1 MTKKK
6 LLRSLTIRLI
16 VLIMIICVF
25 HIISNSIGVVINNEI
40 ALDQFENDDF
50 YLVEKEI
57 FELVRNIAN
66 FIPVIVGFILVVL
79 SAYDVIKFYKGE

>member
-16 VLIMIICVF
+16 ILIIVVCIF
-25 HIISNSIGVVINNEI
+25 HIISNSIGVVINNVI
-40 ALDQFENDDF
+40 AMDQFENDDF

-57 FELVRNIAN
+57 FELVRNIAD
-66 FIPVIVGFILVVL
+66 FIPVIVGFILVVI

>member
-16 VLIMIICVF
+16 ILIMVICVF
-25 HIISNSIGVVINNEI
+25 HIVSNSIGVVINNEI
-40 ALDQFENDDF
+40 AMDQFKNDDF

-57 FELVRNIAN
+57 FELVRNIAD
-66 FIPVIVGFILVVL
+66 FVPVIVGFILVVL
-79 SAYDVIKFYKGE
+79 STYDVIKFYKGE

>member
-16 VLIMIICVF
+16 ILIMVICVF
-25 HIISNSIGVVINNEI
+25 HIVSNSIGVVINNEI
-40 ALDQFENDDF
+40 AMDQFENDDF

-57 FELVRNIAN
+57 FELVRNIAD

>member
-16 VLIMIICVF
+16 ILIVVICVF

-40 ALDQFENDDF
+40 AMDQFENDDF

-57 FELVRNIAN
+57 FELVRNIAD
-66 FIPVIVGFILVVL
+66 FVPVIVGFILVVL

>member
-16 VLIMIICVF
+16 VLIMIICIF

-40 ALDQFENDDF
+40 AMDQFENDDF

-57 FELVRNIAN
+57 FELVKNIAD
-66 FIPVIVGFILVVL
+66 FVPVITGFILIVL

>member
-6 LLRSLTIRLI
+6 LLRSLAIRLI
-16 VLIMIICVF
+16 ILIVVVCIF
-25 HIISNSIGVVINNEI
+25 HIISNSIGVVINNVI
-40 ALDQFENDDF
+40 AMDQFENDDF

-57 FELVRNIAN
+57 FELVRNIAD
-66 FIPVIVGFILVVL
+66 FIPVIVGFILVVI

>member
-6 LLRSLTIRLI
+6 LLRSLVIRLVILII
-16 VLIMIICVF
+16 VVCVF

-40 ALDQFENDDF
+40 AMDQFENDDF

-57 FELVRNIAN
+57 FELVRNIAD
-66 FIPVIVGFILVVL
+66 FIPVIVGFILIVL

>member
-16 VLIMIICVF
+16 ILIMVVCIF
-25 HIISNSIGVVINNEI
+25 HIISNSIGVVINNVI
-40 ALDQFENDDF
+40 AMDQFENDDF

-57 FELVRNIAN
+57 FELVRNIAD

>member
-16 VLIMIICVF
+16 ILIMVICVF
-25 HIISNSIGVVINNEI
+25 HIVSNSIGVVINNEI
-40 ALDQFENDDF
+40 AMDQFENDDF

-57 FELVRNIAN
+57 FELVRNIAD
-66 FIPVIVGFILVVL
+66 FVPVIVGFILVVL
-79 SAYDVIKFYKGE
+79 STYDVIKFYKGE

>member
-16 VLIMIICVF
+16 ILIIVVCIF
-25 HIISNSIGVVINNEI
+25 HLISNSIGVVINNVI
-40 ALDQFENDDF
+40 AMDQFENEDF

-57 FELVRNIAN
+57 FELVRNIAD
-66 FIPVIVGFILVVL
+66 FIPVIVGFILVVI

>member
-16 VLIMIICVF
+16 ILIIVVCIF
-25 HIISNSIGVVINNEI
+25 HLISNSIGVVINNVI
-40 ALDQFENDDF
+40 AMDQFENDDF

-57 FELVRNIAN
+57 FELVKNIADLV
-66 FIPVIVGFILVVL
+66 PVIVRFILVVL